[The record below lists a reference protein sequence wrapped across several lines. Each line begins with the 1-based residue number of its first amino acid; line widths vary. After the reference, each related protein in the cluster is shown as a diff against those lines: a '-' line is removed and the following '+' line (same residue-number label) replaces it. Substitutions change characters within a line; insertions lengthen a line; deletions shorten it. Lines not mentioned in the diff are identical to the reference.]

1 MTFKIHSP
9 FEPSGDQPAAI
20 AQLTEGVLAGDRRD
34 VHAARLR
41 GGIDLVVHVG
51 DVARVQHRRIQA
63 AQQAHQHVAHRLP
76 HIRDLL
82 QRHELM
88 FAPGPQALR

>member
-1 MTFKIHSP
+1 MFLNAP
-9 FEPSGDQPAAI
+9 DVEAAI
-20 AQLTEGVLAGDRRD
+20 AA
-34 VHAARLR
+34 
-41 GGIDLVVHVG
+41 
-51 DVARVQHRRIQA
+51 
-63 AQQAHQHVAHRLP
+63 AHRLP